1 MKSDF
6 FFLKNPVSTEI
17 CHKEILA
24 WFHYSL
30 FNELCRQK
38 TVQSP
43 QKKSRQQKNIIKI
56 FLVVAMLFKQ
66 VCAVKPALIPTFHS
80 HSGYKTRYCWKSH
93 WFKAFSSFV
102 LLAITKDKSTQKA
115 QLPACALTFCPS
127 NIPCNIS
134 GWLIHNTY
142 LIKSQCRV
150 EVFPHHNHKLLNLLF
165 IGCKAFCQLILFQ
178 DKTLK
183 QVWG

>member
-6 FFLKNPVSTEI
+6 FSWKILFPLKSVTKRFLPDSIIPFSMNSAGKKQFSL
-17 CHKEILA
+17 HK
-24 WFHYSL
+24 
-30 FNELCRQK
+30 K
-38 TVQSP
+38 P
-43 QKKSRQQKNIIKI
+43 RQQKNIIKI

-93 WFKAFSSFV
+93 CFKAFSSFV

-115 QLPACALTFCPS
+115 QVPACALTFCPS